1 MIMQKVSRLTARE
14 KGMGMAMKNYIKIA
28 RPDHWIKNL
37 FIIPGI
43 IVAFLIFGK
52 NITFSLGARFV
63 AGMLST
69 CFISS
74 ANYVINEWLDA
85 DFDKYHP
92 VKKYRPVVTSHL
104 KFGFVM
110 LEYALF
116 TAAGLLLSLTINRY
130 FLYVELWL
138 LVMGLLYNVKPFR
151 TKDIAY
157 LDVLSESVN
166 NLIRLLLGWF
176 IVTDSY
182 FPPVSILIGYWMCGA
197 FLMAV
202 KRYAEYKMIGDPQTA
217 GLYRKSF
224 RHYTEK
230 SLLCSSFFYS
240 MCATVSTSLFII
252 EYRIEYIIALPVL
265 VGLFVLYFYLAFKE
279 DSVVQ
284 KPEKLYRE
292 KSLLLYLLAFVA
304 LLFVLTFVDIPF
316 MERYFQMHIL

>member
-1 MIMQKVSRLTARE
+1 
-14 KGMGMAMKNYIKIA
+14 MKNYLKIA

-52 NITFSLGARFV
+52 NISLSLGIRFIL
-63 AGMLST
+63 GMLST

-92 VKKYRPVVTSHL
+92 VKKNRPVVTAHL
-104 KFGFVM
+104 ELRYVM

-116 TAAGLLLSLTINRY
+116 TIAGLGLSLFINRY
-130 FLYVELWL
+130 FLFIEIWL
-138 LVMGLLYNVKPFR
+138 LVMGFLYNVKPFR

-166 NLIRLLLGWF
+166 NIIRLLLGWF
-176 IVTDSY
+176 IVTDVY

-202 KRYAEYKMIGDPQTA
+202 KRYAEYKMIGDAVTA

-224 RHYTEK
+224 RRYTER

-240 MCATVSTSLFII
+240 MCATVFTSIFII

-265 VGLFVLYFYLAFKE
+265 IGLFVLYFHLAFKE

-284 KPEKLYRE
+284 KPEKLYKE

-304 LLFVLTFVDIPF
+304 LLFILTFIDIPI
-316 MERYFQMHIL
+316 MEQYFKMHIL

>member
-1 MIMQKVSRLTARE
+1 
-14 KGMGMAMKNYIKIA
+14 MKNLRNYIKIA

-52 NITFSLGARFV
+52 DLSFRFFIRFLI
-63 AGMLST
+63 GMLAT

-92 VKKYRPVVTSHL
+92 VKKNRPAVTANL
-104 KFGFVM
+104 KFSYIM
-110 LEYALF
+110 LEYAVL
-116 TAAGLLLSLTINRY
+116 TIAGLGLSLMINPY
-130 FLYVELWL
+130 FLLVEIWL

-151 TKDIAY
+151 TKDISY

-166 NLIRLLLGWF
+166 NIIRLLLGWF
-176 IVTDSY
+176 IVTDS
-182 FPPVSILIGYWMCGA
+182 FTPPISILIGYWMCGA
-197 FLMAV
+197 FLMSV
-202 KRYAEYKMIGDPQTA
+202 KRYAEYRMINDPVTA

-240 MCATVSTSLFII
+240 MCATVFTSIFII
-252 EYRIEYIIALPVL
+252 EYRLEYVLTLPML
-265 VGLFVLYFYLAFKE
+265 IGLFVLYFYLAFKE

-284 KPEKLYRE
+284 KPEKLYKE
-292 KSLLLYLLAFVA
+292 KSLLIYLLIFVL
-304 LLFVLTFVDIPF
+304 LLFILTFVDIPI
-316 MERYFQMHIL
+316 MEQYFKMQLL

>member
-1 MIMQKVSRLTARE
+1 
-14 KGMGMAMKNYIKIA
+14 MKNYIKIA

-37 FIIPGI
+37 FIIPGM
-43 IVAFLIFGK
+43 IVAFLIFGT
-52 NITFSLGARFV
+52 NITPTLGFRFIV
-63 AGMLST
+63 GMIAT
-69 CFISS
+69 CLISS

-92 VKKYRPVVTSHL
+92 VKKNRPVVTAHL
-104 KFGFVM
+104 KFGYVM

-116 TAAGLLLSLTINRY
+116 VLSGLGLSLLINSW
-130 FLYVELWL
+130 FFWVEVWL
-138 LVMGLLYNVKPFR
+138 LVMGFLYNVKPFR
-151 TKDIAY
+151 TKDIVY

-166 NLIRLLLGWF
+166 NIIRLLLGWF

-202 KRYAEYKMIGDPQTA
+202 KRYAEYKMINDPETA

-224 RHYTEK
+224 RYYTEK

-240 MCATVSTSLFII
+240 MCATVFTSIFII
-252 EYRIEYIIALPVL
+252 EYRVEYIIALPVL
-265 VGLFVLYFYLAFKE
+265 IGLFVLYFCLAFKE

-284 KPEKLYRE
+284 KPEKLYKE
-292 KSLLLYLLAFVA
+292 KSLLFYLLFFIA
-304 LLFVLTFVDIPF
+304 LLFLLTFVDIPI
-316 MERYFQMHIL
+316 MEQYFKMHIL

>member
-1 MIMQKVSRLTARE
+1 MKNL
-14 KGMGMAMKNYIKIA
+14 KNYIKIA

-52 NITFSLGARFV
+52 DLSFRFFIRFLI
-63 AGMLST
+63 GMLAT

-92 VKKYRPVVTSHL
+92 VKKNRPAVTANL
-104 KFGFVM
+104 KFSYIM
-110 LEYALF
+110 LEYAVL
-116 TAAGLLLSLTINRY
+116 TIAGLGLSLMINPY
-130 FLYVELWL
+130 FLLVEIWL

-151 TKDIAY
+151 TKDISY

-166 NLIRLLLGWF
+166 NIIRLLLGWF
-176 IVTDSY
+176 IVTDS
-182 FPPVSILIGYWMCGA
+182 FTPPISILIGYWMCGA
-197 FLMAV
+197 FLMSV
-202 KRYAEYKMIGDPQTA
+202 KRYAEYRMINDPVTA

-240 MCATVSTSLFII
+240 MCATVFTSIFII
-252 EYRIEYIIALPVL
+252 EYRLEYVLTLPML
-265 VGLFVLYFYLAFKE
+265 IGLFVLYFYLAFKE

-284 KPEKLYRE
+284 KPEKLYKE
-292 KSLLLYLLAFVA
+292 KSLLIYLLIFVL
-304 LLFVLTFVDIPF
+304 LLFILTFVDIPI
-316 MERYFQMHIL
+316 MEQYFKMQLL